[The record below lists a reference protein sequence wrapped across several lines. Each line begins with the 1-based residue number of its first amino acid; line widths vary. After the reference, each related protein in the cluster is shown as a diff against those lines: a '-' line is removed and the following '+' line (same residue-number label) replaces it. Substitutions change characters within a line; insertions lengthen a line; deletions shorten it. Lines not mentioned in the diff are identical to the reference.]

1 MLTRQG
7 WLVVW
12 GGVALVLL
20 ARLLGIN
27 ELYVF
32 GAVALGLVL
41 FAVLY
46 VRLTRLDVEIDRT
59 VHPARVH
66 AGQVSRVD
74 VRLRNLRRTDT
85 PVLRLRDPVSG
96 TAGAELLVPPLDR
109 GAASTASYRLPADP
123 RGIVK
128 VGPLRVVVG
137 DPLGLAQ
144 VSAVAAPQVE
154 VTVYPE
160 IDDIRPVPF
169 TTGNDPLAGTLRP
182 NALGR
187 SGDHFY
193 ALRSHRRGENT
204 R

>member
-12 GGVALVLL
+12 GGVAVVLL

-66 AGQVSRVD
+66 AGQVSRVE
-74 VRLRNLRRTDT
+74 VRLRNLRPTDT
-85 PVLRLRDPVSG
+85 PVLRRLRRRTSTRLTWPAWTRAGCTVRLISTSSRVSR
-96 TAGAELLVPPLDR
+96 T
-109 GAASTASYRLPADP
+109 
-123 RGIVK
+123 
-128 VGPLRVVVG
+128 
-137 DPLGLAQ
+137 
-144 VSAVAAPQVE
+144 
-154 VTVYPE
+154 
-160 IDDIRPVPF
+160 
-169 TTGNDPLAGTLRP
+169 
-182 NALGR
+182 
-187 SGDHFY
+187 
-193 ALRSHRRGENT
+193 
-204 R
+204 